1 MDAARPAASVGEA
14 FRTTL
19 DLFDAGV
26 ALQRQNL
33 RRQHPEESDEEI
45 DRRLGRWLLHRP
57 GAEDGDSSG
66 RRVVATDRF
75 A

>member
-1 MDAARPAASVGEA
+1 MDARRSAASVAEA

-33 RRQHPEESDEEI
+33 RRQHPDASDEEI
-45 DRRLGRWLLHRP
+45 ERLLVRWLRHRP
-57 GAEDGDSSG
+57 GAEDGDGSG
-66 RRVVATDRF
+66 RRVVPADRF

>member
-1 MDAARPAASVGEA
+1 MGARKSAGSVAEA

-33 RRQHPEESDEEI
+33 RRQHPEASDEEI
-45 DRRLGRWLLHRP
+45 ERLLGRWLRHRP
-57 GAEDGDSSG
+57 GAEDGDGSG
-66 RRVVATDRF
+66 RRVDLADRF